1 MKEVNNIMKL
11 VDIIEQKNT
20 SCDENKSLWQLC
32 KRIVSAS
39 IEHSRQISSQMS
51 EYDIH
56 DERHSEKVIE
66 IIENILGDKLQKLS
80 FYELVLLYLSAY
92 LHDSGMALPKWE
104 YDALCAVEGCDE
116 YYDSTLKFVIKNK
129 IPNK

>member
-1 MKEVNNIMKL
+1 MKL

-92 LHDSGMALPKWE
+92 LHDSGMALPKW
-104 YDALCAVEGCDE
+104 ATV
-116 YYDSTLKFVIKNK
+116 
-129 IPNK
+129 